1 MPALLVTAALLG
13 LALGVMPLA
22 PASLL
27 AVLLCALLAGLLL
40 VRSASLRGARLLGRG
55 VALALVLLL
64 ALAWGS
70 AHRPRPAA
78 QDPVQLLQTAGDS
91 AEIQLQGTLLRDAP
105 SPLPEEG
112 CSLPLQSA
120 GGRVQL
126 RLNPCQPLQEGWRVA
141 VSGTLLRPR
150 PGPHPLL
157 AGSAERLA
165 REGIWSELRVREL
178 QVLQRPAT
186 PIADLRRR
194 MAAALIGRGGAD
206 LGGLWAALVLGS
218 AVVPVPQAVR
228 EAFRVAGLSHALAA
242 SGFHLTV
249 LLGAVMAVARPLA
262 PPLRW
267 LAAAGAMGLFLLL
280 AGPQPSV
287 VRAVLMAAVA
297 FAVLESG
304 RRSRPLGILA
314 LTVLAMLLWS
324 PSWLLDLG
332 FQLSVAATAGL
343 LLSAS
348 DLESVFKRGLP
359 TWLAAALSVPVA
371 ACLWT
376 LPLQLLHFGALPL
389 YAVPANLLAAPLL
402 TPLTLGA
409 MAMAVLS
416 VLPGT
421 APLLGL
427 LAVPL
432 APLTR
437 LLLLITQGFAQ
448 LPMAQWQLGKP
459 LPWLVLL
466 LSVGLVPWLLPREWP
481 LPREWLLSE
490 RWRRLAALRPRT
502 LGAVLVLLVMVLHA
516 GVLLQDQLL
525 LVHQPRGDLLV
536 ARHHGRAAL
545 VSTSADGRL
554 CRQASQLALGL
565 GVQRYDW
572 AVVLDP
578 VASDSPA
585 CWQALSPTWLAA
597 VEGLPVLQPGM
608 RLQSPGL
615 GLRLIGPTALVHE
628 LAIQAHPWLLLP
640 DRQSFWAWLQA
651 GERQRQRAA
660 WLGFVPRL
668 QERQQL
674 LAAGISE
681 VWISGERPQRAQAWP
696 AHWRASGASGS
707 LQAGIR

>member
-1 MPALLVTAALLG
+1 MAALLITAALLG

-22 PASLL
+22 PASVV
-27 AVLLCALLAGLLL
+27 AVLLGVLVLALLFARRRRLHGPPLI
-40 VRSASLRGARLLGRG
+40 RRGTA
-55 VALALVLLL
+55 VAVALLL
-64 ALAWGS
+64 AMAWG
-70 AHRPRPAA
+70 ALHRPQPAA
-78 QDPVQLLQTAGDS
+78 HDPVRQLQGPGGST
-91 AEIQLQGTLLRDAP
+91 EIRLQGTLLRDAP
-105 SPLPEEG
+105 SPLPPQG

-126 RLNPCQPLQEGWRVA
+126 RLTPCQPLQEGWRLA
-141 VSGTLLRPR
+141 VSGTLSQPR

-165 REGIWSELRVREL
+165 REGIWSELRVNQL

-186 PIADLRRR
+186 PIVDLRRR
-194 MAAALIGRGGAD
+194 MASALIARGGAD

-228 EAFRVAGLSHALAA
+228 ESFRVAGLSHALAA

-249 LLGAVMAVARPLA
+249 LLGAVMAVAKPLA
-262 PPLRW
+262 APVRW

-348 DLESVFKRGLP
+348 DLEAVFRRGLP

-402 TPLTLGA
+402 SPLTLGA

-416 VLPGT
+416 VLPAT

-427 LAVPL
+427 LALPL

-437 LLLLITQGFAQ
+437 LLLLITQAFAQ
-448 LPMAQWQLGKP
+448 LPMAQWQLGRP
-459 LPWLVLL
+459 LPWLVALL
-466 LSVGLVPWLLPREWP
+466 GLGLLPWLLPEGWRGP
-481 LPREWLLSE
+481 GALQPR
-490 RWRRLAALRPRT
+490 RWGAA
-502 LGAVLVLLVMVLHA
+502 LVLLVMALHA
-516 GVLLQDQLL
+516 GVLLEDQLL

-554 CRQASQLALGL
+554 CRQAGQLARGL

-572 AVVLDP
+572 AVLFDP
-578 VASDSPA
+578 VASDAPA
-585 CWQALSPTWLAA
+585 CWQALSPTWLAPM
-597 VEGLPVLQPGM
+597 EGLPVLQPGM

-628 LAIQAHPWLLLP
+628 LAIQARPWLLLP
-640 DRQSFWAWLQA
+640 DRQSFRAWRLA
-651 GERQRQRAA
+651 GDRQRDRAV

-668 QERQQL
+668 EERQQL
-674 LAAGISE
+674 IAAGIAE
-681 VWISGERPQRAQAWP
+681 LWISGERPQRAQAWP

-707 LQAGIR
+707 LQAAIR